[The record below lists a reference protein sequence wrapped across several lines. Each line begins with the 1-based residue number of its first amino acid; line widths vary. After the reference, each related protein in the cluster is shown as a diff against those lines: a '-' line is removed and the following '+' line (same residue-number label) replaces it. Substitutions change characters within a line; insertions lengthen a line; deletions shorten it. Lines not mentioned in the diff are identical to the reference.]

1 MVNTG
6 LPSSDETNSADS
18 PLIYFKMS
26 HHILRS
32 NDFRSPSIDP
42 VRRDVSLVSSGVYGL
57 DDLSGYGVRIEPV
70 PHGLA
75 AGISTRSYPSS
86 LEDPI
91 VTSETQDLCARISPM
106 PAINPDLLY
115 ERPPSQ
121 RRVDG
126 LPVSPGESNI
136 LFVDGLPTDCTR
148 REVGRILCVTLQ
160 NCICCYIFYI
170 FRPFIGFKDIKVIH
184 KVPRRVSANAEVNCL
199 MLLLLQPLDL
209 TMWSEGCCT
218 LVLLAVG
225 LDHLLVWSG
234 DKAMVLCFVEFNDSK
249 CALTAMNALQG
260 YKFDDKKPNSPVLRI
275 HFVHFP
281 FRLPSEHDDQ
291 RLGTR

>member
-1 MVNTG
+1 MSKSRRPEDLAI
-6 LPSSDETNSADS
+6 LPSEYLKTNSADS

-26 HHILRS
+26 QHILRS
-32 NDFRSPSIDP
+32 NELRSPSIDP
-42 VRRDVSLVSSGVYGL
+42 VSLVSAGVYGL
-57 DDLSGYGVRIEPV
+57 DDLSGYGVRSEPV
-70 PHGLA
+70 SHGLA
-75 AGISTRSYPSS
+75 AGISTRSYQSS

-91 VTSETQDLCARISPM
+91 VTSQTQDLSARISLM
-106 PAINPDLLY
+106 PAVNPDLLY

-121 RRVDG
+121 QRVDG

-148 REVGRILCVTLQ
+148 REVGH
-160 NCICCYIFYI
+160 I

-184 KVPRRVSANAEVNCL
+184 KVPRR
-199 MLLLLQPLDL
+199 
-209 TMWSEGCCT
+209 
-218 LVLLAVG
+218 
-225 LDHLLVWSG
+225 SG

-260 YKFDDKKPNSPVLRI
+260 YKFDDKKPNSPILRI

-281 FRLPSEHDDQ
+281 FRLPSEHEDQ